1 MKVKPLLRVV
11 TLVGSILLAQSTL
24 AAEIA
29 DYIWSGGPIL
39 TINDAQPRVEAIA
52 IKDGKMLALGSLQD
66 TLKKWVIDNK
76 KTQENIGMILGLRS
90 LMAF

>member
-66 TLKKWVIDNK
+66 TLKKM
-76 KTQENIGMILGLRS
+76 GYR
-90 LMAF
+90 

>member
-11 TLVGSILLAQSTL
+11 TLMGSILLAQSTL

>member
-29 DYIWSGGPIL
+29 DYIWFGGPIL